1 MLPAGFGGPTGPEAR
16 LQGKKDHPGRHRIG
30 FVSLGCPKALVDSE
44 RILTRLRAEGYETVP
59 SYEQADLVVVN
70 TCGFIDEAV
79 DESLEA
85 IGEAMAANGRVLVTG
100 CLGAQPDRIRARHP
114 AVLGITGPHAYEQVM
129 AAVHEHLPPAHD
141 AFMDLVPPQGVRLTP
156 RHYAYLKI
164 SEGCNNKCSFCIIPA
179 LRGRLASRPIGQ
191 VLQEAEALVRA
202 GVRELLVISQDTSA
216 YGADLKY
223 LPDAW
228 RGARYETRFLDLAR
242 ALGELGAWVRLH
254 YVYPYPH
261 VDRVLPLMAEG
272 KVLPYLDIPFQHA
285 SPAVLKRMRR
295 PAAAEDTL
303 ARIRRWRETCP
314 ELTLRSTFIV
324 GFPGETEAD
333 FELLLG
339 WLEEAQLDRVGCFR
353 YSPVEGAAA
362 NALAEPVPEEVKE
375 ERWQRFMEV
384 AARISAARLAARVG
398 RTEPVIVDEV
408 HPAED
413 VALARS
419 RGDAPEIDGR
429 VTVHGAGKLRSG
441 EIVAVEITAA
451 SDYDLEARLAG

>member
-1 MLPAGFGGPTGPEAR
+1 MNR
-16 LQGKKDHPGRHRIG
+16 RIG

-59 SYEQADLVVVN
+59 TYEDADLVVVN

-79 DESLEA
+79 DESLDA

-100 CLGAQPDRIRARHP
+100 CLGAKPDAIRARHP
-114 AVLGITGPHAYEQVM
+114 GVLGITGPHAYEQVM

-141 AFMDLVPPQGVRLTP
+141 PFQDLVPPQGVRLTP

-164 SEGCNNKCSFCIIPA
+164 SEGCNHKCSFCIIPS
-179 LRGRLASRPIGQ
+179 LRGRLASRPIGE
-191 VLQEAEALVRA
+191 VMREAEGLVRA

-216 YGADLKY
+216 YGSDIRY
-223 LPDAW
+223 LPDTW
-228 RGARYETRFLDLAR
+228 RGERYETRFLDLAR
-242 ALGELGAWVRLH
+242 ALGELGAWVRMH

-261 VDRVLPLMAEG
+261 VDDVLPLMAEG

-303 ARIRRWRETCP
+303 ARIRRWRDICP

-333 FELLLG
+333 FEMLLD

-353 YSPVEGAAA
+353 YSPVEGATANGLAA
-362 NALAEPVPEEVKE
+362 PVPDELKE
-375 ERWQRFMEV
+375 ERWQRFME
-384 AARISAARLAARVG
+384 AAAQISADRLATRVG
-398 RTEPVIVDEV
+398 GKEPVLVDEID
-408 HPAED
+408 AGED
-413 VALARS
+413 LAFARS

-429 VTVHGAGKLRSG
+429 VIIEGGGGLRPG
-441 EIVAVEITAA
+441 DLVEVEITAA
-451 SDYDLEARLAG
+451 DDYDLEARLIA

>member
-1 MLPAGFGGPTGPEAR
+1 MAPSR
-16 LQGKKDHPGRHRIG
+16 RIG

-44 RILTRLRAEGYETVP
+44 RILTRLRAEGYDTVP
-59 SYEQADLVVVN
+59 SYEDADLVVVN

-100 CLGAQPDRIRARHP
+100 CLGARPETIRDRHP
-114 AVLGITGPHAYEQVM
+114 GVLGITGPHAYEQVM

-141 AFMDLVPPQGVRLTP
+141 PFTDLVPPQGVRLTP

-164 SEGCNNKCSFCIIPA
+164 SEGCNNKCSFCIIPD
-179 LRGRLASRPIGQ
+179 LRGRLASRPIGE
-191 VLQEAEALVRA
+191 VLREAEALVDA

-216 YGADLKY
+216 YGADIKY

-228 RGARYETRFLDLAR
+228 RDQPYETRFLDLAG
-242 ALGELGAWVRLH
+242 ALGELGVWVRLH

-261 VDRVLPLMAEG
+261 VDAVLPLMAEG

-295 PAAAEDTL
+295 PAASVNTL
-303 ARIRRWRETCP
+303 ERIRSWRETCP
-314 ELTLRSTFIV
+314 ELAIRSTFIV

-333 FELLLG
+333 FEYLLE

-362 NALAEPVPEEVKE
+362 NALGEPVPDEVKE
-375 ERWQRFMEV
+375 ERWQRFMET
-384 AARISAARLAARVG
+384 AQGISAARLASRVG
-398 RTEPVIVDEV
+398 GIEPVIVDAV
-408 HPAED
+408 DAAEG

-429 VTVHGAGKLRSG
+429 VVIEGGETLRPG
-441 EIVAVEITAA
+441 QIVEVEITAA
-451 SDYDLEARLAG
+451 DDYDLAARPVR